1 MPRAGLT
8 PEVIVT
14 EAAVLADR
22 DGLGAL
28 TLADLAAHLGVRSPS
43 LYKHLDGLPDLQ
55 RRLSE
60 RGLRE
65 LAAALKPTQPA
76 ASPGARLRELGH
88 AYRRF
93 ATERPGLYAATVRA
107 PGPDEP
113 EVLAAARDLTA
124 VVLDDLAAFGLPQDD
139 LVHAA
144 RSVRSALH
152 GFVAL
157 DAAQG
162 FGLPQSVDA
171 SFEGLLDDLEAALRS
186 RRRRRA
192 RA

>member
-22 DGLGAL
+22 DGLDAL
-28 TLADLAAHLGVRSPS
+28 TLAHLAAHLGVRSPS

-55 RRLSE
+55 RRLAE
-60 RGLRE
+60 RGMRE
-65 LAAALKPTQPA
+65 LAAALAPGGAA
-76 ASPGARLRELGH
+76 ASPAARLRALGH

-93 ATERPGLYAATVRA
+93 AAAHPGLYAATLRA

-113 EVLAAARDLTA
+113 EVLAAASDLTA
-124 VVLDDLAAFGLPQDD
+124 AVLGDLAAFGLPADD

-157 DAAQG
+157 EAVHA

-171 SFEGLLDDLEAALRS
+171 SFEGLLDDLEAAMRS
-186 RRRRRA
+186 RRRRA
-192 RA
+192 AP